1 MGEAAR
7 NPIRCRRLCLDW
19 PVRMEGES
27 KKTCAMP
34 YGGVGRRWMVLCSSQ
49 SVSCVVMVC
58 CCCGGGGRLK
68 AGQKGREFKG
78 NFQSLDE
85 GEAVRKS

>member
-1 MGEAAR
+1 
-7 NPIRCRRLCLDW
+7 
-19 PVRMEGES
+19 
-27 KKTCAMP
+27 
-34 YGGVGRRWMVLCSSQ
+34 MVLCSSQ